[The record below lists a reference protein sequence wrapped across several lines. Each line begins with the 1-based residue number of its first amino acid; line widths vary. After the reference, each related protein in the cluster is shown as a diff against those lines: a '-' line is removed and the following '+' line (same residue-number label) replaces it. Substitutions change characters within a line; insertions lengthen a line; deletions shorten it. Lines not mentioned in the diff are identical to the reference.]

1 MVSRSVASGLLTIA
15 LAGCSTNRDNDI
27 YGAFYEPGKEYSFR
41 GQKVLIL
48 YATDEKFGEQK
59 LSKDGIVKWPEMNN
73 LKLIED
79 VTKRLQGGGAYV
91 SFHPVFSDDSDLSL
105 RLCQYDRNWDALLIT
120 YPEFNASTIRD
131 ENLRDV
137 YIPMLHD
144 GKLVIGRLGTMA
156 SIISSGPVI
165 SSKSLS
171 KGLKY
176 VIKDKSKGV
185 F

>member
-59 LSKDGIVKWPEMNN
+59 LSKDGIDKWPEMNN

-91 SFHPVFSDDSDLSL
+91 RSEEHTSELQS
-105 RLCQYDRNWDALLIT
+105 
-120 YPEFNASTIRD
+120 
-131 ENLRDV
+131 
-137 YIPMLHD
+137 
-144 GKLVIGRLGTMA
+144 
-156 SIISSGPVI
+156 
-165 SSKSLS
+165 
-171 KGLKY
+171 
-176 VIKDKSKGV
+176 
-185 F
+185 